1 MGSEGSFLVE
11 DFINAITTQL
21 DRVQD
26 SLRLKAVNRPL
37 TYALKDIALDLN
49 VFVEVD
55 AQGNVRFRSS
65 SPNEEGASTIRLGF
79 TTITRPMIE
88 ENTVSLAMTG
98 SPQLEEMGLDED
110 ERKRLENLG
119 VRNAAQLQNLQ
130 KQVRSSSGVS
140 RLTGIPAERLRK
152 MLSFGKPQVTQIVPN
167 QPPVQPPKPPIQTKP
182 PTMPPHQPPRQA
194 PPVFVPPKTPPVV
207 KPSPV
212 VQPPPVFHQPPIA
225 HQPNVGLP
233 RPGIVPQPKPNA
245 EPIRI
250 APGTRRLNLLGKNL
264 VGEQGMPEI
273 RLNDKPLNIADADDD
288 YLVIEMPDEQESGAL
303 EIFMPGGEQM
313 LYELSYHGDDDE
325 QFGYEY
331 GEDSADGNEYEPAG
345 RDSWEPERNY

>member
-65 SPNEEGASTIRLGF
+65 APNEEGASTIRLGF

-88 ENTVSLAMTG
+88 ENTVSLAMSG
-98 SPQLEEMGLDED
+98 SPQLEEMGLDEE

-130 KQVRSSSGVS
+130 KQVRSSSSVS

-152 MLSFGKPQVTQIVPN
+152 MLSLGKPQVTQIVPN
-167 QPPVQPPKPPIQTKP
+167 QPSNPVKSSQPPQPTPQQPPKP
-182 PTMPPHQPPRQA
+182 A
-194 PPVFVPPKTPPVV
+194 PPVFVPPKAPPVV

-212 VQPPPVFHQPPIA
+212 VQPPVLHQPPR
-225 HQPNVGLP
+225 QPNVGIP
-233 RPGIVPQPKPNA
+233 RPTLPKPTA
-245 EPIRI
+245 PKPSPEPIRI

-273 RLNDKPLNIADADDD
+273 RLNNKSLNIMDADDD

-303 EIFMPGGEQM
+303 EIFMPDGEQM
-313 LYELSYHGDDDE
+313 LYDLSYHDEDE
-325 QFGYEY
+325 QFRYEN
-331 GEDSADGNEYEPAG
+331 GEDWSDAGDYESLG

>member
-1 MGSEGSFLVE
+1 VGSEGSFLVE

-98 SPQLEEMGLDED
+98 SPQLEEMGLDEE

-140 RLTGIPAERLRK
+140 RLTGIPAERLK
-152 MLSFGKPQVTQIVPN
+152 TMLSFGKPQVTQIVPN
-167 QPPVQPPKPPIQTKP
+167 QPSIPVKPSPTPQQPPKP
-182 PTMPPHQPPRQA
+182 A
-194 PPVFVPPKTPPVV
+194 PPVFVPPKAPPVV

-212 VQPPPVFHQPPIA
+212 VQPPPVFHQPPVV

-233 RPGIVPQPKPNA
+233 RTGIVPPPTAPKPSA

-250 APGTRRLNLLGKNL
+250 APGTRRLNLHGKNL

-273 RLNDKPLNIADADDD
+273 RLNNKPLNIADADDD
-288 YLVIEMPDEQESGAL
+288 YMVIEMPEEAESGAL

-313 LYELSYHGDDDE
+313 LYELSYHDEDE
-325 QFGYEY
+325 QFQDENGAAWTDE
-331 GEDSADGNEYEPAG
+331 NEYESLG

>member
-65 SPNEEGASTIRLGF
+65 GPNEEGASTIRLGF

-88 ENTVSLAMTG
+88 ENTVSLAMSG

-130 KQVRSSSGVS
+130 KQVRSSSSVT

-167 QPPVQPPKPPIQTKP
+167 QPTAPPKPS
-182 PTMPPHQPPRQA
+182 QPPVPSRPSQ
-194 PPVFVPPKTPPVV
+194 PPVFVPPVV

-212 VQPPPVFHQPPIA
+212 AHQAPPPPKVGLPPPVF
-225 HQPNVGLP
+225 
-233 RPGIVPQPKPNA
+233 PKPKPVG
-245 EPIRI
+245 ESIKI
-250 APGTRRLNLLGKNL
+250 APGTKKLNLLGKNL
-264 VGEQGMPEI
+264 IGEQGIPEI
-273 RLNDKPLNIADADDD
+273 RLNNKSLNIADADDD

-303 EIFMPGGEQM
+303 EIVLPGGEQM
-313 LYELSYHGDDDE
+313 LYELSYDGDDDGRFE
-325 QFGYEY
+325 YEY
-331 GEDSADGNEYEPAG
+331 GEELAGENEYESNG

>member
-37 TYALKDIALDLN
+37 TYALKDIALDLH
-49 VFVEVD
+49 VFIEVD

-65 SPNEEGASTIRLGF
+65 GPNEEGASTIRLGF

-88 ENTVSLAMTG
+88 ENTISLAMSG
-98 SPQLEEMGLDED
+98 SPQLEEMGLDEG

-130 KQVRSSSGVS
+130 KQVRSSSGVT
-140 RLTGIPAERLRK
+140 RLTGIPAERLKK
-152 MLSFGKPQVTQIVPN
+152 MLSYGKPQVTHVVPH
-167 QPPVQPPKPPIQTKP
+167 QPPAPTKP
-182 PTMPPHQPPRQA
+182 PTMPPKPS
-194 PPVFVPPKTPPVV
+194 PPVFVPPKPPPVV
-207 KPSPV
+207 KPPV
-212 VQPPPVFHQPPIA
+212 VHQPPPAA
-225 HQPNVGLP
+225 HQPNVGIP
-233 RPGIVPQPKPNA
+233 RPGSVAPKPKPNA

-264 VGEQGMPEI
+264 VGEQGIPEI
-273 RLNDKPLNIADADDD
+273 RLNNKSLNIADADDD
-288 YLVIEMPDEQESGAL
+288 YLVIEMPDGQESGAL

-313 LYELSYHGDDDE
+313 LYELSYDDDDG
-325 QFGYEY
+325 QFQYEN
-331 GEDSADGNEYEPAG
+331 GEALTDGNDYESSG